1 MPIGAIGPILRQR
14 QGAELLDAVAPVVVD
29 VGRATSLSSD
39 DASPDDD
46 DDDGGENRGPIS
58 RHGETMPIRT
68 TSASEG
74 VTRQSAMIEENY
86 RTMEAVVE
94 TLRRDAGIRD
104 FRQILSSQSDVFFLN
119 ATNIRGVTTFLG
131 DGVGMARDDIARVVQ
146 AYPTLLEHDADRMR
160 EVVDYLLSI
169 EVDADDDLPSIL
181 RSFPSTLLL
190 DVERDMMPVVSFLRG
205 MGVRNV
211 GRFVTRIP
219 PVLGYSVEDDLR
231 PKWDFLREV
240 CQFDYF
246 EVVRFPAYFSYPSN
260 G

>member
-1 MPIGAIGPILRQR
+1 M
-14 QGAELLDAVAPVVVD
+14 
-29 VGRATSLSSD
+29 
-39 DASPDDD
+39 
-46 DDDGGENRGPIS
+46 
-58 RHGETMPIRT
+58 
-68 TSASEG
+68 
-74 VTRQSAMIEENY
+74 
-86 RTMEAVVE
+86 
-94 TLRRDAGIRD
+94 
-104 FRQILSSQSDVFFLN
+104 
-119 ATNIRGVTTFLG
+119 
-131 DGVGMARDDIARVVQ
+131 
-146 AYPTLLEHDADRMR
+146 LEHDADRMR